1 MQSGSGKKVPELG
14 LVASELVIRAAGPLQ
29 GAPGAGGGGEK
40 LESAAAWEGDSE
52 GQFPP
57 PDAPWGLLL
66 RRLGCRDVQWS
77 LEAEGGGRFWNW
89 TGLASVP
96 APPHMS
102 WVTVGRQG
110 S

>member
-1 MQSGSGKKVPELG
+1 MQPGSGKKVPELG

-40 LESAAAWEGDSE
+40 LESAAPWEGDSE
-52 GQFPP
+52 GQLPP

-77 LEAEGGGRFWNW
+77 LEAEGE
-89 TGLASVP
+89 VE
-96 APPHMS
+96 
-102 WVTVGRQG
+102 G
-110 S
+110 SGIGQAWPQSQLHHT